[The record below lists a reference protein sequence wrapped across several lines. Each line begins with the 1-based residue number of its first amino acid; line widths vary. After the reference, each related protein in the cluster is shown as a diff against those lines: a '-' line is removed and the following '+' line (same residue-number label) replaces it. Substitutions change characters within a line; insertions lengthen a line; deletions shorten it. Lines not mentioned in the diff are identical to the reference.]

1 MAQNH
6 MAASADLPSF
16 GTASGAPRER
26 SVALRGAPRLAAL
39 LAAMV
44 ALCVAVVLLGWRIG
58 NRALEGFVPGFPR
71 MNPVTAICFLAVA
84 AAVGCLLDEDNTA
97 APARSAGWTLAIF
110 AAAIS
115 VVRLGAILGVRGWDI
130 DLIFYGASVN
140 DPHSPARMAAGTA
153 VNFILLGASLLL
165 LDAPSSRSRK
175 LSEFLAFATGSISL
189 VALTGY
195 VYGTQPF
202 NGYTLYH
209 SMSFPTSV
217 CFVLLVVA
225 ELASRPRRGW
235 VAVCLGNGTG
245 AIVARRLAPVAIA
258 TPIVL
263 GWLRM
268 GAQALGWV
276 NVEGGIALMTAAQ
289 VIILSA
295 IVLWTVQVLQGVD
308 DERELAR
315 TSLQQSEERYRLRSL
330 ELEASN
336 KELEAFA
343 YSVSH
348 DLRSPLRGIDGFSR
362 ILQEEFGEQ
371 IGATGRH
378 YTQRICSATQ
388 HMSEVIDDLL
398 RLSRVTRDPLQRQA
412 IDLTQLAEEIARN
425 LQANEPGREVRFEIS
440 PNLRA
445 HGDSRLVRLALENL
459 IGNAWKF
466 TRKRPDARIEFGRWA
481 GNGNGSNVTKHVAAT
496 SSANGSVT
504 GSANGAAIGFAH
516 GAQPAAAAAF
526 FVRDNG
532 AGFDPAHA
540 GQLFGVFQRLHRTA
554 EFPGTGIGL
563 ATVQRI
569 VQRHGGK
576 VWGEGAIEKGA
587 TFSFT
592 LPG

>member
-1 MAQNH
+1 
-6 MAASADLPSF
+6 
-16 GTASGAPRER
+16 
-26 SVALRGAPRLAAL
+26 LAGL
-39 LAAMV
+39 LAATV
-44 ALCVAVVLLGWRIG
+44 ALCAAFVLLGWHLGIRSMQ
-58 NRALEGFVPGFPR
+58 GFVPGFPR

-84 AAVGCLLDEDNTA
+84 AAQWCLLHENAT
-97 APARSAGWTLAIF
+97 RKFRRAGQTLAIF
-110 AAAIS
+110 AGALS
-115 VVRLGAILGVRGWDI
+115 VIRLIGIVSARSWDI
-130 DLIFYGASVN
+130 DLIFYGASVR
-140 DPHSPARMAAGTA
+140 DPHSPARMATGTA
-153 VNFILLGASLLL
+153 VNFILMGASLLL
-165 LDAPSSRSRK
+165 LDSRSSASRK
-175 LSEFLAFATGSISL
+175 VSEFLAFAAGSISL

-202 NGYTLYH
+202 DGYMLYH

-217 CFVLLVVA
+217 CFALLAVA
-225 ELASRPRRGW
+225 ELASRPQRGW
-235 VAVCLGNGTG
+235 VAVCLGQGTG

-263 GWLRM
+263 GWLRI
-268 GAQALGWV
+268 GAQARGWV
-276 NVEGGIALMTAAQ
+276 NVEGGIALMTAAH
-289 VIILSA
+289 VILLSA

-308 DERELAR
+308 EEKAAAR
-315 TSLQQSEERYRLRSL
+315 VGLEVSEERYRLHSL

-348 DLRSPLRGIDGFSR
+348 DLRAPLRGIDGFSR
-362 ILQEEFGEQ
+362 ILLEEFGEQ
-371 IGATGRH
+371 IGATGKH
-378 YTQRICSATQ
+378 YTQRICASAQ

-398 RLSRVTRDPLQRQA
+398 KLSRVTRDPLRLEA
-412 IDLTQLAEEIARN
+412 IDLTRMAQEIAGE

-440 PNLRA
+440 PNLHA

-459 IGNAWKF
+459 LGNAWKF
-466 TRKRPDARIEFGRWA
+466 TRKRPDALIEFGRVA
-481 GNGNGSNVTKHVAAT
+481 AATGNGTNG
-496 SSANGSVT
+496 
-504 GSANGAAIGFAH
+504 ANGATAGGGIE
-516 GAQPAAAAAF
+516 GAATAGF

-532 AGFDPAHA
+532 AGFDPAHTA
-540 GQLFGVFQRLHRTA
+540 QLFGVFQRLHHTA

-576 VWGEGAIEKGA
+576 VWGQGAVEKGA

>member
-1 MAQNH
+1 
-6 MAASADLPSF
+6 
-16 GTASGAPRER
+16 
-26 SVALRGAPRLAAL
+26 LRGATLLAGSLAAAV
-39 LAAMV
+39 AAC
-44 ALCVAVVLLGWRIG
+44 AGVVLVGWRLG
-58 NRALEGFVPGFPR
+58 NRTLEGFVPGFPR
-71 MNPVTAICFLAVA
+71 MNPITAICFLAVSA
-84 AAVGCLLDEDNTA
+84 ALWCVLFEGV
-97 APARSAGWTLAIF
+97 PSGVRRSGQLLAIF

-115 VVRLGAILGVRGWDI
+115 AIRISGIVTARSWDI
-130 DLIFYGASVN
+130 DLIFYSLSVS
-140 DPHSPARMAAGTA
+140 DSHSPARMAAGTA
-153 VNFILLGASLLL
+153 TNFILLGASLLL
-165 LDAPSSRSRK
+165 LDAQKSAARK
-175 LSEFLAFATGSISL
+175 MSEFLAFAAGSISL

-202 NGYTLYH
+202 NGYVLYH

-217 CFVLLVVA
+217 CFVVLVVA
-225 ELASRPRRGW
+225 ELASRPQRGW
-235 VAVCLGNGTG
+235 VAVCLGHGTG

-263 GWLRM
+263 GWLRIL
-268 GAQALGWV
+268 AQQQGWV
-276 NVEGGIALMTAAQ
+276 NGEAGIALATAAQ

-308 DERELAR
+308 NEKEAAR
-315 TSLQQSEERYRLRSL
+315 VDLEVSEDRYRLRSL

-348 DLRSPLRGIDGFSR
+348 DLRAPLRGIDGFSR
-362 ILQEEFGEQ
+362 ILLEEFGEQ
-371 IGATGRH
+371 IGEAGKE
-378 YTQRICSATQ
+378 YTLKICASAQR
-388 HMSEVIDDLL
+388 MSEVIDDLL
-398 RLSRVTRDPLQRQA
+398 NLSRMTRDPLRRQP
-412 IDLTQLAEEIARN
+412 IDLTRLAREIADE
-425 LQANEPGREVRFEIS
+425 LQAGEPGRDVRFQIS
-440 PNLRA
+440 ANLRA
-445 HGDSRLVRLALENL
+445 QGDSRLVRLVLQNL

-466 TRKRPDARIEFGRWA
+466 TGKRAAAVIEFGLAAANTTPGA
-481 GNGNGSNVTKHVAAT
+481 GFVVSRG
-496 SSANGSVT
+496 
-504 GSANGAAIGFAH
+504 ANGAGVH
-516 GAQPAAAAAF
+516 TNLGAEHPATVMF

-540 GQLFGVFQRLHRTA
+540 GQLFGVFQRLHGEA

-563 ATVQRI
+563 ATVERI